1 MLVPGTCTA
10 RRVPFSCARMPF
22 SASDLKR
29 SWLTCSP
36 LKIWSDD
43 DLLGD
48 VGRLEQ
54 RAGRD
59 LLALDLGLDDE
70 AAGLEVGARGSGGNV
85 LRRNPDRDELLVLL
99 EAAPL
104 LRNVIEN
111 EEHRDG
117 GERDREPE
125 VAESI
130 RHCTTS
136 FWSRITCLIGG
147 LGP

>member
-1 MLVPGTCTA
+1 MSCLRAEAELADLLPLEDLV
-10 RRVPFSCARMPF
+10 R
-22 SASDLKR
+22 
-29 SWLTCSP
+29 
-36 LKIWSDD
+36 D
-43 DLLGD
+43 DLLAH
-48 VGRLEQ
+48 VCRLEQ
-54 RAGRD
+54 GAGGN
-59 LLALDLGLDDE
+59 LGALDLGLDDV
-70 AAGLEVGARGSGGNV
+70 AVRFEVGAGRSSGNV

-104 LRNVIEN
+104 LGDVIEN
-111 EEHRDG
+111 KEDRDG
-117 GERDREPE
+117 GERYREPE